1 MRIPGLVLGYHG
13 CDRDVA
19 DAMKRLERHFSK
31 AENFLTAPS
40 SQKSVTSSG
49 VSAIQSEA
57 SSGISVQGTLKPRN
71 PDHES
76 SQCDDSLH
84 HRLPIQKAHLR
95 LNETVRRTHP
105 GWPDGGQTR
114 QPQRRGDKP
123 PKGSAAPPG
132 QHAKAGR
139 KKRPIPGRTA
149 YLGIKLSLI
158 LWHTLSQHES
168 AS

>member
-105 GWPDGGQTR
+105 GWPDGGQS
-114 QPQRRGDKP
+114 RRRICASMKRSGGRIPAGPTEGNP
-123 PKGSAAPPG
+123 PAASGGTSSGGLLQLPG
-132 QHAKAGR
+132 
-139 KKRPIPGRTA
+139 KRLEIRD
-149 YLGIKLSLI
+149 
-158 LWHTLSQHES
+158 
-168 AS
+168 